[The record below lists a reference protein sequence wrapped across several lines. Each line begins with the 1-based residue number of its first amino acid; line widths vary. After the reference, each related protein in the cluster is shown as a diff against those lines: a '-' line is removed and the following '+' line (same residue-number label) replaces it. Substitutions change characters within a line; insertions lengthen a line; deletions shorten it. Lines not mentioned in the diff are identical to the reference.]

1 VISTP
6 LNSPED
12 YGRKYIFTGRY
23 GSRERKAFKEFLMKH
38 LKDKLPV
45 INEKIAE
52 MTFEDKD
59 NLRTSKILQKIF
71 VEVYEFYIKGDEE
84 LEKELFKMLRITR
97 YKRKI
102 SETLSDIVFNLKEAL
117 KGDKIWK

>member
-1 VISTP
+1 M
-6 LNSPED
+6 LKEE

-52 MTFEDKD
+52 MTFEDEN

-71 VEVYEFYIKGDEE
+71 IEVYEFYIKGDEE
-84 LEKELFKMLRITR
+84 LEKELFKALKITR

-117 KGDKIWK
+117 KGEDKIWK